1 MDTVAAVV
9 FDLDG
14 VIVDTEAAYCRILVD
29 FFERHGV
36 PLGWNEVSAIVG
48 RAAPVYREHL
58 ERWLARVPDPDP
70 AWEGMSAEEV
80 AEPAFSVLDGRLGE
94 LAMTGLHRCLD
105 GLRDRGIPCAVAS
118 CSSPAEIEAALD
130 GCGVRDRFAAV
141 ASGHEVVRSKPAP
154 DVYLEAARLLGVDP
168 RRCVAVEDSDTG
180 IEAARRAGLFVV
192 ARRETRFGFSQEDAH
207 RVVDRLDEVPAVVDG
222 VSAGAAVR

>member
-29 FFERHGV
+29 FFGRHGV
-36 PLGWNEVSAIVG
+36 PLGWDEAGAIVG
-48 RAAPVYREHL
+48 CAAPVYREHL
-58 ERWLARVPDPDP
+58 ERWLARVPSPDP
-70 AWEGMSAEEV
+70 AWEGMGAEEV
-80 AEPAFSVLDGRLGE
+80 VEPAFSVLDGRLGE
-94 LAMTGLHRCLD
+94 LAMAGLHRCLD
-105 GLRDRGIPCAVAS
+105 GLRDRDVPCAVAS

-141 ASGHEVVRSKPAP
+141 ASGHEVARSKPAP
-154 DVYLEAARLLGVDP
+154 DVYLEATRLLGVDP

-180 IEAARRAGLFVV
+180 IEAARKAGLFVV
-192 ARRETRFGFSQEDAH
+192 ARRETRFGFSQEGAH
-207 RVVDRLDEVPAVVDG
+207 RMVDRLDEVPAVVDG
-222 VSAGAAVR
+222 LSAGAAVR